1 MPTLKQLRYLDAV
14 ARHGHFGR
22 AAEDC
27 AVTQPALSMQIKEL
41 EAELGAV
48 LIERLPGGAQLTGVG
63 QEVASRSARVL
74 RDVQDLADSA
84 RCADAS
90 MGGVLTLG
98 VIPSIAPYL
107 LPPLLPLVRQ
117 AYPDLKL
124 SIRETQTARITEEL
138 LDGTLDLLLLA
149 LPIVEKEVETL
160 LLFEDP
166 FVLAVPQGFEVGT
179 HVRVT
184 PDLIGQERVLLLE
197 EGHCFREQALAFCQ
211 LRQVGDIDTFG
222 ASTLATVVQM
232 VAGGMGVT
240 LLPQLAVPVEGRN
253 PGISLHSFQPPAPSR
268 QIGLAWRRSSPR
280 REQFEAMGALIS
292 RAHNQMV
299 NSNGAC

>member
-22 AAEDC
+22 AAQDC

-41 EAELGAV
+41 EVELGSV
-48 LIERLPGGAQLTGVG
+48 LIERLPGGARLTGVG
-63 QEVASRSARVL
+63 QEIAARGARVL
-74 RDVQDLADSA
+74 RDVQDLADAA
-84 RCADAS
+84 RCSDAAL
-90 MGGVLTLG
+90 GGVLKLG

-107 LPPLLPLVRQ
+107 LPPLLPLVRA
-117 AYPDLKL
+117 AYPDLSL
-124 SIRETQTARITEEL
+124 SIRESQTARITEEL
-138 LDGTLDLLLLA
+138 LDGALDVLLLA
-149 LPIVEKEVETL
+149 LPIEEPDIETL
-160 LLFEDP
+160 PLFEDP
-166 FVLAVPQGFEVGT
+166 FVLAVPKGFEVGT

-184 PDLIGQERVLLLE
+184 PDLIGHERVLLLE

-211 LRQVGDIDTFG
+211 LRKVGDIDTFG

-240 LLPQLAVPVEGRN
+240 LLPRLAVPVEGRN

-268 QIGLAWRRSSPR
+268 QIGLVWRKSSPR
-280 REQFEAMGALIS
+280 QAQFQAMGELI
-292 RAHNQMV
+292 REANEGLV
-299 NSNGAC
+299 NSSGPC